1 MKLCTAEYSEWSI
14 RNEEGVLEALQNKY
28 IHLTRTAAVLPREF
42 LLNAQQDIL
51 AFAFMHFVSV
61 LSLSI
66 RRAIAMNVFESQH
79 GKLSLG
85 NCNHFA
91 LFVCDK
97 ETLAKATRI

>member
-1 MKLCTAEYSEWSI
+1 MKLCTAEYPEWSI
-14 RNEEGVLEALQNKY
+14 RNEEGVLEALQNEY

-51 AFAFMHFVSV
+51 SFAFMHFVSV

-85 NCNHFA
+85 NCNRFA

-97 ETLAKATRI
+97 KTFPKATRI

>member
-1 MKLCTAEYSEWSI
+1 MKQ
-14 RNEEGVLEALQNKY
+14 GVLEALQNEY

-42 LLNAQQDIL
+42 LLNAQKDIL

-66 RRAIAMNVFESQH
+66 RRAIVMNVFESQH

-85 NCNHFA
+85 NCNRFA